1 MDCLISE
8 YCCIPNKLL
17 WHIYKIIF
25 ALHPDD
31 AFFILFSVVGVV
43 WLETVVLA
51 RSPFWLVR
59 GIIVGN
65 DGVLGLFCAHCLG

>member
-31 AFFILFSVVGVV
+31 AFFILFSVLLFKLNKVTERMLPCGTPSS
-43 WLETVVLA
+43 WLYMSDKVPPILTE
-51 RSPFWLVR
+51 F
-59 GIIVGN
+59 
-65 DGVLGLFCAHCLG
+65 F